1 MLTIQIN
8 LSNTKQYKNKKT
20 IPTVVSLRFP
30 KFFNKTKHYPKEVI
44 A

>member
-1 MLTIQIN
+1 MLIIKIK

-20 IPTVVSLRFP
+20 ISTVVSLLFP
-30 KFFNKTKHYPKEVI
+30 KILVKTKHYPKEVI